1 VFYERMCVVC
11 VVMGGGFKMSF
22 PTADNVTLIVSRQ
35 SIIATKITCSQ
46 ICVDAIVVK
55 NAKLIQAWVRSKTVS
70 LFWA

>member
-11 VVMGGGFKMSF
+11 VVMGGFKMSF

-35 SIIATKITCSQ
+35 SIVATKITCSH
-46 ICVDAIVVK
+46 IYVYAIVVK

-70 LFWA
+70 FFWA